1 MTASLPSH
9 PSIEHLKKQAKQL
22 LAAQRNGMV
31 QCCQLLRR
39 INRFSEATDEEIL
52 AAHVTL
58 AETQFIVALHYGF
71 ESWAKL
77 RAEVRTRPIQDVN
90 SLEAVI
96 QRCGEEIPDY
106 AGPGVPLGV
115 VAALNHAGVEI
126 DYMEFAAASGWA
138 FSFGYKYDD
147 VSAAYMAVRGNPEA
161 DGPFEVFAFLPQQL
175 GFEYEMARTAEP
187 DVLWRFVQQHV
198 DAGTPIMS
206 EHMDGGLITSY
217 REHGS
222 QRQLFFDGT
231 VMPGWIDVDKLNPYA
246 VYCLVR
252 QRDPNQRDQIQRL
265 ALERAV
271 AKGEA
276 HSWKGVPQGVAALS
290 RYLFDVRDISKDF
303 AETEEWFC
311 WATFE
316 RLMAR
321 RCCQVWLQ
329 RTAEDLDDE
338 ARKYTAAAAERFG
351 AAFAYYE
358 DYRAEVGGGEPTR
371 RSLEERA
378 RTPERISVVGD
389 ILEEGIRN
397 ETEGLSL
404 LRQAVATFV

>member
-1 MTASLPSH
+1 MTASLPRH
-9 PSIEHLKKQAKQL
+9 PSIEHLENQAKQL

-31 QCCQLLRR
+31 QCCQFLRR
-39 INRFSEATDEEIL
+39 IDRLSNATDEEIL

-58 AETQFIVALHYGF
+58 ADAQLVVALHYGF

-77 RAEVRTRPIQDVN
+77 REEVQTRPLDDVN

-96 QRCGEEIPDY
+96 QRCGEEIPEY
-106 AGPGVPLGV
+106 AGAGVPLGV

-126 DYMEFAAASGWA
+126 DFMEFAAASGWA

-147 VSAAYMAVRGNPEA
+147 VSAAYMAVRGDPEA

-175 GFEYEMARTAEP
+175 GFDYEMARTAEP
-187 DVLWRFVQQHV
+187 DALWRFVQQHV

-231 VMPGWIDVDKLNPYA
+231 VMPGWIDVEELDPYA
-246 VYCLVR
+246 VYCLVK
-252 QRDPNQRDQIQRL
+252 QRDPNPRDQIQRL
-265 ALERAV
+265 ALQRAV
-271 AKGEA
+271 ARGEA
-276 HSWKGVPQGVAALS
+276 HSWEGTPQGLAALEQ
-290 RYLFDVRDISKDF
+290 YLIDVRDVSKDF

-316 RLMAR
+316 RLAAR

-329 RTAEDLDDE
+329 TIAEHLDDE

-351 AAFAYYE
+351 AAFGCYE
-358 DYRAEVGGGEPTR
+358 NYGAEVGCEGPTR
-371 RSLEERA
+371 LSLQERA
-378 RTPERISVVGD
+378 RTPERIAVIGD
-389 ILEEGIRN
+389 ILEEGIKA
-397 ETEGLSL
+397 ETEGLNL